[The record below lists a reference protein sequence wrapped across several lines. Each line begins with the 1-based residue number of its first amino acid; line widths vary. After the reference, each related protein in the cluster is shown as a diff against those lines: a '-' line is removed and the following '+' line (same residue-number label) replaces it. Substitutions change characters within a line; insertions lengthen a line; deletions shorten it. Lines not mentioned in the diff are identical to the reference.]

1 MNAVIRLLRSL
12 LRLGTG
18 LAFLVLI
25 AAVTIQVVGRTF
37 AGSPVWTEELTRF
50 ALLYLAGFGTALA
63 LFSGDL
69 VNVDLLS
76 ENLPGR
82 YPWLMRLLSAA
93 LVLAFCALLIGP
105 AWRFTRIGAMQ
116 TSPAL
121 ALPMNY
127 VHGSVLVL
135 LAMLGLAAL
144 LRLVGMVTGASD
156 GRPEN
161 PLGGIE

>member
-1 MNAVIRLLRSL
+1 
-12 LRLGTG
+12 
-18 LAFLVLI
+18 
-25 AAVTIQVVGRTF
+25 
-37 AGSPVWTEELTRF
+37 
-50 ALLYLAGFGTALA
+50 
-63 LFSGDL
+63 
-69 VNVDLLS
+69 
-76 ENLPGR
+76 
-82 YPWLMRLLSAA
+82 MRLLSAA